1 MEKGFTTSK
10 DGKVIQEGFVEAEKT
25 NIINKF
31 TGEYFQKIICV
42 GLPNT
47 GDFDFNVVA
56 SLISLMFPKNYRLH
70 FHFMSNCLIYDARER
85 LAEYV
90 LQNNFE
96 YLMFIDSDMVCQP
109 NTIVSLYEGIQKGF
123 DIVTGLI
130 FKRKY
135 PFQPCFYSKCGVDKD
150 FNPIMEGLLDPE
162 AWPTTGYDEIAGC
175 GMAAC
180 LIRSDIFNHI
190 ERPLFFPLPKM
201 GEDLAFCM
209 KARHKGF
216 KIGVSW
222 ATDVAHLGT
231 FPVMKN
237 SFVGAV
243 KDWMSRPENEGKCIF
258 ND

>member
-1 MEKGFTTSK
+1 MSK
-10 DGKVIQEGFVEAEKT
+10 SKYYKKMSEQV
-25 NIINKF
+25 INKA
-31 TGEYFQKIICV
+31 TGKPFEKVICV

-47 GDFDFNVVA
+47 GTFDFNVVA
-56 SLISLMFPKNYRLH
+56 SLISLQFPKGYKLH

-109 NTIVSLYEGIQKGF
+109 DTIVKLYDGIQKGF
-123 DIVTGLI
+123 DVVTGLI

-150 FNPIMEGLLDPE
+150 YNPIMEGLLEPE
-162 AWPTTGYDEIAGC
+162 LWPIEGYDEIAGC

-180 LIRSDIFNHI
+180 LIKSDIFNYI
-190 ERPLFFPLPKM
+190 PKPIFFPLPKM
-201 GEDLAFCM
+201 GEDLAACM
-209 KARHKGF
+209 KIRHAGF
-216 KIGVSW
+216 RIAVCWS
-222 ATDVAHLGT
+222 ADIAHLGT

-237 SFVGAV
+237 SYVGAY
-243 KDWMSRPENEGKCIF
+243 KDWMANPENKGKVIF
-258 ND
+258 SE